1 MSVAEAIKRVSF
13 ATVVADFP
21 AQGEGLLALS
31 QGLVVVPEQ
40 GVNPANI
47 VEGLRL
53 AADSAPD
60 LILLDMHMLDI
71 GGIELVKTLRAA
83 TRTANVP
90 VLMLT
95 SNGQET
101 ATRAGFEAG
110 ATDYLIRPFSIPQL
124 NARVRACFAHA
135 GRG

>member
-53 AADSAPD
+53 AAAVTGGTEQGEG
-60 LILLDMHMLDI
+60 LLS
-71 GGIELVKTLRAA
+71 V
-83 TRTANVP
+83 
-90 VLMLT
+90 
-95 SNGQET
+95 Q
-101 ATRAGFEAG
+101 
-110 ATDYLIRPFSIPQL
+110 
-124 NARVRACFAHA
+124 
-135 GRG
+135 